1 MFSKETE
8 KISDF
13 LTACRLYIMIRIR
26 NVVVK
31 EQVQWGLSYVQREL
45 ADIQKKNIIEDL
57 ESRNL
62 NYATVGEFLSDLK
75 EEFSRRDDKI
85 IKDGRI
91 KEDRARKQDNRRV
104 LLQLQDLRVGQVKE
118 PCIRVNIR
126 ELDREL
132 YTKSS
137 ILYI

>member
-1 MFSKETE
+1 
-8 KISDF
+8 
-13 LTACRLYIMIRIR
+13 
-26 NVVVK
+26 
-31 EQVQWGLSYVQREL
+31 
-45 ADIQKKNIIEDL
+45 
-57 ESRNL
+57 L

-85 IKDGRI
+85 IKDSRI

-137 ILYI
+137 ILYT

>member
-1 MFSKETE
+1 M
-8 KISDF
+8 
-13 LTACRLYIMIRIR
+13 
-26 NVVVK
+26 
-31 EQVQWGLSYVQREL
+31 
-45 ADIQKKNIIEDL
+45 
-57 ESRNL
+57 

-104 LLQLQDLRVGQVKE
+104 LLQSQDLRVGQVKE
-118 PCIRVNIR
+118 PGIRVNIR
-126 ELDREL
+126 ELNREL

-137 ILYI
+137 ILYT